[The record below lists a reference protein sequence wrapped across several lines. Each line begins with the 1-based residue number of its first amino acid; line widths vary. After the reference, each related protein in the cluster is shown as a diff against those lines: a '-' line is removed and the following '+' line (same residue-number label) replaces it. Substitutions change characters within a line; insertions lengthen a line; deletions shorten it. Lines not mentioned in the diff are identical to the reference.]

1 MVIMTDETDVIGR
14 HGLQFFGKISASIS
28 HEIKNVLAVIGE
40 NAGLLQDFASLA
52 ERGHPIEPERLI
64 RLSKD
69 IMKQVQRADTIM
81 KHLNMLAHSVD
92 NRSATVELGGLVELV
107 TQLCA
112 RFTSLKGVTLEKKL
126 PAGPVMVATN
136 PFLLENLIGICIDAA
151 TDSAGAS
158 KSVMIQVESTELG
171 ARIRFSGLKV
181 TAGQATGLFTS
192 KPELAL
198 LAALKAVIEINAGPG
213 ELVLTLP
220 PDIGAQTMTGIV

>member
-1 MVIMTDETDVIGR
+1 MTDETDVMGR
-14 HGLQFFGKISASIS
+14 QGFQFFGKISASIS

-40 NAGLLQDFASLA
+40 NAGLLQDLASLA
-52 ERGHPIEPERLI
+52 ERGQPIEPERLI

-92 NRSATVELGGLVELV
+92 NRLATVELGGLVELV

-112 RFTSLKGVTLEKKL
+112 RFTSLKGITLEKKL
-126 PAGPVMVATN
+126 PADPIMVATN
-136 PFLLENLIGICIDAA
+136 PFLLENLIGLCIDAA

-158 KSVMIQVESTELG
+158 KSVMLQVETTGRG
-171 ARIRFSGLKV
+171 ARIRFSGLNV

-198 LAALKAVIEINAGPG
+198 MAALQAVIEINAGAG

-220 PDIGAQTMTGIV
+220 PDIGAQ

>member
-1 MVIMTDETDVIGR
+1 MTDETDVIGR
-14 HGLQFFGKISASIS
+14 QGLQFFGKISASIS

-40 NAGLLQDFASLA
+40 NAGLLQDLASLA
-52 ERGHPIEPERLI
+52 ERGQSIEPERLI

-92 NRSATVELGGLVELV
+92 NRLATVELGGLVELV

-112 RFTSLKGVTLEKKL
+112 RFMSLKGVILERKP
-126 PAGPVMVATN
+126 PACPIMVATN
-136 PFLLENLIGICIDAA
+136 PFLLENLIGLCIDAV

-158 KSVMIQVESTELG
+158 KSVMLQVESAEPG
-171 ARIRFSGLKV
+171 ARIRFSGLSV
-181 TAGQATGLFTS
+181 TAGQAAGLFKS

-198 LAALKAVIEINAGPG
+198 MAALQTVIEINAEAG

-220 PDIGAQTMTGIV
+220 PDIGAQ